1 MINSLSVQL
10 LGTTSTYYIH
20 EKYLGA
26 RNKKKYPFPLI
37 ILTMTSNDKQAVWLK
52 YKKKKPFTQFKTADC
67 FVQRE
72 FNFKVVL

>member
-1 MINSLSVQL
+1 
-10 LGTTSTYYIH
+10 
-20 EKYLGA
+20 
-26 RNKKKYPFPLI
+26 
-37 ILTMTSNDKQAVWLK
+37 MTSNDKQAVWLK